1 MNVDIML
8 DAGHYGKYN
17 RSPVVKSYYES
28 QMSWALHLLLQ
39 EQLKR
44 YGITADTTREKQK
57 DDLSLLER
65 GKKASGYEMFL
76 SLHSNACD
84 DESVDRV
91 EIYYPFDKPELKP
104 FAQGLAEEIA
114 EAMGVSYGK
123 AKTKESKDY
132 PGTEYYG
139 VMRGAAKVKCPAYFI
154 IEHSFHT
161 NKKATEWLSKEEN
174 LLRLAKLEARYIA
187 KYYGVDVDAID
198 KGYESGDMKMDCSEC
213 PLMKEHLRKGCDCL
227 KGDMNGD
234 GKVNA
239 VDYALLKRQVMGK

>member
-28 QMSWALHLLLQ
+28 NMNWSLHLLLQ
-39 EQLKR
+39 EELKK
-44 YGITADTTREKQK
+44 YGITADATREKQK
-57 DDLSLLER
+57 DDLALIER
-65 GKKASGYEMFL
+65 GKKAKGYEMFL
-76 SLHSNACD
+76 SLHSNGCD
-84 DESVDRV
+84 DEPVDRV
-91 EIYYPFDKPELKP
+91 EVYYPFNKPALKP
-104 FAQGLAEEIA
+104 FAQGLADEIA
-114 EAMGVSYGK
+114 TAMGVSFGK

-161 NKKATEWLSKEEN
+161 NKKAAEWLSKEEN
-174 LLRLAKLEARYIA
+174 LLILAKLEARYIA
-187 KYYGVDVDAID
+187 KYFGVDVDAID
-198 KGYESGDMKMDCSEC
+198 EEKENGEAKMNCDDC
-213 PLMKEHLRKGCDCL
+213 PLMKEHLQKCESL

-239 VDYALLKRQVMGK
+239 VDYALLKKQILGK